1 MTIRLKLFAA
11 FGAMILLIAAS
22 TLFGQL
28 GLTRM
33 EEQVRVLT
41 EETGRSMRLAQQMR
55 SEAIGVQLAALI
67 YIDDAIATDH
77 SEMIDSAVRDADARI
92 ARIEESREALRA
104 LETPETASHLA
115 AFDAGWAR
123 YREAEA
129 GVRAAALERSNLRGE
144 TIALGEGAE
153 AYARLTEAMDRAL
166 ETSRDQIAATGGE
179 NAALVETEQAL
190 DIGFDDVRALQ
201 DASKTILIST
211 SEGIPAAVAEAR
223 GHMEAAEHRIASA
236 EAAGVASLRA
246 ELAALRAAWDAYSAL
261 STEMIGSMERDS
273 KGEAYRLLADADL
286 VFYEVAAS
294 LDALVEAAA
303 AASAAAR
310 TEAKATQESS
320 VATLLSVAA
329 AAILIAMLVGFFL
342 SRSISRGL
350 ARAVSVARGVAAG
363 DLTMDAS
370 TSAKDEVGDLLRAME
385 EMQLSLRKLAT
396 SADVIARGDLETAL
410 NRRSDADTLG
420 VALELMLAKLR
431 EVVTKASQSA
441 NGVAEGAQSVS
452 AAAEQMSQG
461 ATEQAAAAVQASAS
475 MEEMT
480 ATIRQTAD
488 NAAQTEKIAGQASG
502 EAAETGKAVDEAVL
516 AMRTIAEKITIV
528 QEIARQTDLLALNAA
543 VEAARAG
550 QHGRGFAVVA
560 SEVRK
565 LAERSREAAAEI
577 GQLSGRTLQVS
588 ESAGEKLRALVPSI
602 RRTADLVQEIS
613 AAAREQNAGAEQINA
628 AIRELDSVIQQNAA
642 ASTESASIAES
653 LANQSAELRS
663 ALGYFRLGGEKAAAK
678 PGSKPGAK
686 PAASEPVK
694 PAAPA
699 KASRTPKPAVVKA
712 EPAAAPAEAAEAA
725 PRQVAMKVAG
735 GRGVVLD
742 LGDDAFERY

>member
-1 MTIRLKLFAA
+1 MTIRLKLFTA

-22 TLFGQL
+22 TLFGQM
-28 GLTRM
+28 GLSRM
-33 EEQVRVLT
+33 EEQVRIIT
-41 EETGRSMRLAQQMR
+41 EETGRSMRLAQEMR
-55 SEAIGVQLAALI
+55 SEAIGVQLSALI
-67 YIDDAIATDH
+67 YIDDAIAADNPG
-77 SEMIDSAVRDADARI
+77 MIDAAVEDANARI
-92 ARIEESREALRA
+92 ARIGESRETLRA
-104 LETPETASHLA
+104 LETPETAGHLA

-123 YREAEA
+123 YIEAEA
-129 GVRAAALERSNLRGE
+129 GVRAASLERSNLLGE

-166 ETSRDQIAATGGE
+166 ETSRDQIAATGGGSDP
-179 NAALVETEQAL
+179 LIETEKAL

-211 SEGIPAAVAEAR
+211 SERIPAAVADAR
-223 GHMEAAEHRIASA
+223 GHMEAAERRIASA

-246 ELAALRAAWDAYSAL
+246 ELAALREAWDAYSAL
-261 STEMIGSMERDS
+261 ATEMIKSMERDS

-286 VFYEVAAS
+286 IFHEVAAS

-303 AASAAAR
+303 SASAAAR
-310 TEAKATQESS
+310 TEAKATQDSS

-329 AAILIAMLVGFFL
+329 AAILIASTVGFLL

-350 ARAVSVARGVAAG
+350 SRAVAVARGVAAG
-363 DLTMDAS
+363 DLSMDAS
-370 TSAKDEVGDLLRAME
+370 TTAKDEIGDLLRAMD
-385 EMQLSLRKLAT
+385 EMQGSLRKLAK
-396 SADVIARGDLETAL
+396 SADVIARGDLEADL

-420 VALELMLAKLR
+420 VALETMLTKLR
-431 EVVTKASQSA
+431 EVVA
-441 NGVAEGAQSVS
+441 NATRNSDNVAEGAQSVS

-653 LANQSAELRS
+653 LANQSADLR
-663 ALGYFRLGGEKAAAK
+663 ATLGYFRLGGEKAAAK
-678 PGSKPGAK
+678 LAPKSGAK
-686 PAASEPVK
+686 PMASEPMK

-699 KASRTPKPAVVKA
+699 KSSRAPKPAVVRP
-712 EPAAAPAEAAEAA
+712 EPAVAPVEAAEAA

-742 LGDDAFERY
+742 LGDEAFERY